1 MHFCVFAQVGGEGGF
16 GLDSSDSSSRLSH
29 THTHQPTVT
38 FLSSISKVCSI
49 LFSLLSQACCQQEYW
64 RRSPLIGAFGLG
76 PVDFPRCWCW
86 WPWCWC
92 AVLSSSCNTGHHQRG
107 VGGDPTR
114 FYSDTI
120 PSNSN
125 HPVPV
130 RLLFHFVVIAF
141 QISYQRF
148 ASRPP
153 ICTI

>member
-1 MHFCVFAQVGGEGGF
+1 MAREGGF

-29 THTHQPTVT
+29 THTHQPTVI
-38 FLSSISKVCSI
+38 FLSSILKLCSTLFLAVSGMLSARI
-49 LFSLLSQACCQQEYW
+49 LTKITSDRSFWSWSSRFPQMLVPLVLVRGPLLLLQYW
-64 RRSPLIGAFGLG
+64 ASPARRG
-76 PVDFPRCWCW
+76 R
-86 WPWCWC
+86 
-92 AVLSSSCNTGHHQRG
+92 R
-107 VGGDPTR
+107 DPTR
-114 FYSDTI
+114 FSSDTI

>member
-1 MHFCVFAQVGGEGGF
+1 MAREGGF
-16 GLDSSDSSSRLSH
+16 DLDSSDSSSRLSH

-38 FLSSISKVCSI
+38 FLSSILKLCSTLFLAVSGMLSAKI
-49 LFSLLSQACCQQEYW
+49 LTNITSDRSYWSWSSRFPQMLVLVALVLVRGPHLLQYW
-64 RRSPLIGAFGLG
+64 ASPARRG
-76 PVDFPRCWCW
+76 R
-86 WPWCWC
+86 
-92 AVLSSSCNTGHHQRG
+92 R
-107 VGGDPTR
+107 DPTR
-114 FYSDTI
+114 FSSDTI

-125 HPVPV
+125 HPVHV

>member
-1 MHFCVFAQVGGEGGF
+1 MAREGGF

-29 THTHQPTVT
+29 THSHQPTVT
-38 FLSSISKVCSI
+38 FLSSILKLCSTLFLAVSGMLSVRI
-49 LFSLLSQACCQQEYW
+49 LTKITSDRSFWSWSSRFPQMLVPLVLVRGPLLLLQYW
-64 RRSPLIGAFGLG
+64 ASPARRG
-76 PVDFPRCWCW
+76 R
-86 WPWCWC
+86 
-92 AVLSSSCNTGHHQRG
+92 R
-107 VGGDPTR
+107 DPTR
-114 FYSDTI
+114 FSSDTI